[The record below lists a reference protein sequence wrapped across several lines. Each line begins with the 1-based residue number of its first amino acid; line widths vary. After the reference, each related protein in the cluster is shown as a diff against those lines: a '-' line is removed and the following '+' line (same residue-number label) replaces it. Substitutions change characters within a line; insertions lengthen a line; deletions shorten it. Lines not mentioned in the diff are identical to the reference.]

1 MLKNLPES
9 TRLTETNKELNY
21 IEEMSPFF
29 KAIVSPYLKDSHL
42 AELKTVYMKLTDEHT
57 TEKLL
62 EGRITVGEIEKINLE
77 SVRQVIIGI
86 ANKAY
91 HEDLLLTMLKDLKN
105 KWAKVVVPFSNL
117 EHNPDIMGLSNL
129 QSFYDE
135 VEEGLQTLNKLLSN
149 KYSMIIAKDAEDFQ
163 KTLLK
168 SIEIVKRLST
178 LQAKYVFFD
187 GLFSSPD
194 MKKHMPSEGLLF
206 DTTAKAFLSLLKKVE
221 IKNQVL
227 TLRKLPQIEDS
238 ISKLMQTFEN
248 LESVLEKYLETVRQ
262 KFSRLYLLSDTELL
276 DLLSN
281 FYADI
286 SVFNKHLSKMFDSI
300 HAVKVNE
307 DNSDPVV
314 VGFTSFNN
322 ESINFPDAPFHSRG
336 SLEDV
341 LDHLLNI
348 MKSRV
353 KQTILKKYEEL
364 LDSTRSIDL
373 EKYDFEKFCKDQVLQ
388 ATLLSTEAY
397 LNQLLVSSIGK
408 GEEGFVDSILETC
421 LLSSIW

>member
-1 MLKNLPES
+1 MPES